1 MRVRL
6 GQNHKMGVSKMFVDR
21 NLKKDA
27 ALVAS
32 VPKTTIRRNA
42 VRTAIKRLQ
51 ALPTPTSWPLAEWR
65 LRKREFDEFRAISR
79 KILMGETPP
88 EGDVLRLQM
97 YAAMIF
103 EEIDRADRDDL
114 DALPAE

>member
-1 MRVRL
+1 
-6 GQNHKMGVSKMFVDR
+6 MFVDR

-51 ALPTPTSWPLAEWR
+51 ALPTPSRWPLAEWR

-79 KILMGETPP
+79 RILVGETPSD
-88 EGDVLRLQM
+88 GDVLRLQM

-103 EEIDRADRDDL
+103 ETIDHAERDEGF
-114 DALPAE
+114 AIAAE

>member
-1 MRVRL
+1 
-6 GQNHKMGVSKMFVDR
+6 MFVDR
-21 NLKKDA
+21 SLKKDA

-51 ALPTPTSWPLAEWR
+51 ALPTPARWPLAEYR

-79 KILMGETPP
+79 RILKGEEPP

-97 YAAMIF
+97 YASMIF
-103 EEIDRADRDDL
+103 ESIDRADKDEL
-114 DALPAE
+114 AAVAAE